1 MKSKTI
7 LRILVAGCILAQ
19 VGSAS
24 TATAAG
30 TTLSIAS
37 TSLGKIVVNGKGM
50 TAYFYDLDK
59 AHSGV
64 SACTGNCSKNWPAII
79 SKSAK
84 ITAVGIKGKITL
96 LAHTR
101 QIAING
107 RPIYTFI
114 GDTSKG
120 ETNGQGVGGVW
131 YVISANGVELKSTNL
146 GTVQT
151 PAASNPPTIS
161 PTLAAT
167 PAATPT
173 PTDTATSGTYSNS
186 NY

>member
-1 MKSKTI
+1 MKFGRS
-7 LRILVAGCILAQ
+7 LRILVAALTVAQ
-19 VGSAS
+19 IGSAS

-30 TTLSIAS
+30 ATLSILP
-37 TSLGKIVVNGKGM
+37 TSLGKIIVNGKGM
-50 TAYFYDLDK
+50 TAYFYDLDT
-59 AHSGV
+59 AHSGI
-64 SACTGNCSKNWPAII
+64 SACTGSCSTNWPAIV

-84 ITAVGIKGKITL
+84 IAAVGIKGKITL

-114 GDTSKG
+114 GDTGKG

-131 YVISANGVELKSTNL
+131 YVISANGTELKTTNL
-146 GTVQT
+146 GTVPT
-151 PAASNPPTIS
+151 PTASNPPTNS
-161 PTLAAT
+161 PT
-167 PAATPT
+167 PAATPM